1 MPVRESETL
10 EQCFWYTSI
19 NLLPCLMLCGIA
31 VKFTYVLFKALWFA
45 VPFVFVFARDA
56 AATSRRA
63 GIVWEE
69 GRDEY
74 ALELDTDNDEDEEQM
89 PEVNKGE
96 QESEAAPNP

>member
-19 NLLPCLMLCGIA
+19 NLLPCLMLFGIA
-31 VKFTYVLFKALWFA
+31 SKSTYFVFKALWFV

-56 AATSRRA
+56 AATSRRV
-63 GIVWEE
+63 GMVWEE

-74 ALELDTDNDEDEEQM
+74 ALETDTDTDEDDYRVPPEEEGA
-89 PEVNKGE
+89 PS
-96 QESEAAPNP
+96 SEEPPNP